1 MIFENITVL
10 YMDLP
15 QELQLKKKN
24 NTNLPINVII
34 PKWKERDNKD
44 QSRCFPDG
52 SMVKNLPANVGDTG
66 LIPALRRSHM
76 QCSN

>member
-34 PKWKERDNKD
+34 PNDYLYGVYYSGKLEMLTNEA
-44 QSRCFPDG
+44 
-52 SMVKNLPANVGDTG
+52 KNSG
-66 LIPALRRSHM
+66 
-76 QCSN
+76 